1 MASGL
6 RVYIYG
12 MLDAAGVTS
21 HKHLILVI
29 EDEEVMR
36 QVLTDKI
43 RKEGFGVIQAKDG
56 AQGLEKAQMNKP
68 DLILLDNR
76 MPSMGG
82 YEMIRRLRESGPWGE
97 HVPVIFFTNV
107 EIGSKAEKADI
118 EATGA
123 LHYLVKSE
131 TSLDTAVQKIREV
144 LKVG

>member
-1 MASGL
+1 M
-6 RVYIYG
+6 YIYG
-12 MLDAAGVTS
+12 MTDAVGMGG
-21 HKHLILVI
+21 HKHTILVI

-36 QVLTDKI
+36 SVLADKL
-43 RKEGFGVIQAKDG
+43 RKEGLGVIQAKDG
-56 AQGLEKAQMNKP
+56 AQGLEKAQLNKP

-107 EIGSKAEKADI
+107 EIGSSAEKADI
-118 EATGA
+118 ESTGA

-131 TSLDTAVQKIREV
+131 TSLDSAVQKIKEV
-144 LKVG
+144 LKVA